1 MVRKLFWLQAFYC
14 IVGILFYVR
23 DLFAKKPMGEAMVD
37 AFIWPYA
44 QWPLMKL
51 ELLKMLQPILKMIQ

>member
-1 MVRKLFWLQAFYC
+1 MGKLFFIQAFYC

-23 DLFAKKPMGEAMVD
+23 DLFAHVPMGEAMKR

-44 QWPLMKL
+44 QWPVMKFY
-51 ELLKMLQPILKMIQ
+51 LLKMLDPVLSLIQ

>member
-1 MVRKLFWLQAFYC
+1 VGKFVLLQAFYC

-23 DLFAKKPMGEAMVD
+23 DLFGQVPMGEAMKR

-44 QWPLMKL
+44 QWPVMKFYA
-51 ELLKMLQPILKMIQ
+51 LKMLDPVLAMIQ

>member
-1 MVRKLFWLQAFYC
+1 VVRKLVWLQAFYC

-23 DLFAKKPMGEAMVD
+23 DLFAKVPMGEAMKR

-44 QWPLMKL
+44 QWPLMKYQA
-51 ELLKMLQPILKMIQ
+51 LKMLQPIAGLFE